1 MDPGPGADPGPEAAP
16 ALGAVRKPGDPDTVV
31 TTPGELDAVAPE
43 SAGPEVVTVKPGDPD
58 AAVAA
63 RPAGGAADPAASAA
77 SAASDSKDSQPS
89 VDSPDADDS
98 RSGADREGRPEAAP
112 EAAPTNGDGDG
123 DGDRDGAAARLNGA
137 TALGGAESPVTQD
150 FPPPEGAGRAASGDA
165 PAPARQWPLIS
176 VLALAAL
183 GLLTVG
189 VHPFEAAFRV
199 GTIMVGVALVGGSVL
214 RRSVPSVGM
223 LAVRS
228 RFTDMVT
235 YGVLGVAIVLF
246 ALMIQP
252 RPWVD
257 IPFLQSVVHSSVP

>member
-1 MDPGPGADPGPEAAP
+1 MSGTPEA
-16 ALGAVRKPGDPDTVV
+16 V
-31 TTPGELDAVAPE
+31 TGEKRHDSP
-43 SAGPEVVTVKPGDPD
+43 
-58 AAVAA
+58 
-63 RPAGGAADPAASAA
+63 ADPAPGTSGPAA
-77 SAASDSKDSQPS
+77 SGTPARSGSEEPAPSASEKEAAVSGEEAAASETAEEALPEG
-89 VDSPDADDS
+89 
-98 RSGADREGRPEAAP
+98 SGGSETA
-112 EAAPTNGDGDG
+112 DGDG
-123 DGDRDGAAARLNGA
+123 GSAGAEEDSTSEGDRDGAGATRLSGA
-137 TALGGAESPVTQD
+137 TALGAAGDAEEPPATQD
-150 FPPPEGAGRAASGDA
+150 FPPPEGAGRAASGGA

-199 GTIMVGVALVGGSVL
+199 GTIMVGVALAGGAVL
-214 RRSVPSVGM
+214 RRVVPSVGM

-252 RPWVD
+252 RPWID

>member
-1 MDPGPGADPGPEAAP
+1 MNDEAPAGAARRPATEPPAPEPAGEARPGAGEAP
-16 ALGAVRKPGDPDTVV
+16 AGQAPAGDAPSAAGHPPAGDAPSGAGHGPADAPAEDGPADG
-31 TTPGELDAVAPE
+31 TPG
-43 SAGPEVVTVKPGDPD
+43 
-58 AAVAA
+58 
-63 RPAGGAADPAASAA
+63 GGGASAA
-77 SAASDSKDSQPS
+77 SPS
-89 VDSPDADDS
+89 
-98 RSGADREGRPEAAP
+98 PEEVP
-112 EAAPTNGDGDG
+112 ET
-123 DGDRDGAAARLNGA
+123 
-137 TALGGAESPVTQD
+137 VD

-165 PAPARQWPLIS
+165 PAPARQWPLLS

-199 GTIMVGVALVGGSVL
+199 GTVMVGAALVGGAVL
-214 RRSVPSVGM
+214 RRTVPSVGM

-252 RPWVD
+252 RPWLD
-257 IPFLQSVVHSSVP
+257 IPVLQSVVHSTVP

>member
-1 MDPGPGADPGPEAAP
+1 MSDEAP
-16 ALGAVRKPGDPDTVV
+16 AGAARRP
-31 TTPGELDAVAPE
+31 APE
-43 SAGPEVVTVKPGDPD
+43 PPPSE
-58 AAVAA
+58 
-63 RPAGGAADPAASAA
+63 PAGDAPSGAGQAPAGDAPSGAGDARAADAPHEADVPAVPAEDAPADGDEDARAGRGEDAPDGPAA
-77 SAASDSKDSQPS
+77 
-89 VDSPDADDS
+89 
-98 RSGADREGRPEAAP
+98 GAHPNPLPEEVP
-112 EAAPTNGDGDG
+112 ET
-123 DGDRDGAAARLNGA
+123 
-137 TALGGAESPVTQD
+137 VD

-189 VHPFEAAFRV
+189 VHPFDAAFRV
-199 GTIMVGVALVGGSVL
+199 GTIMVGAALVGGAVL
-214 RRSVPSVGM
+214 RRTVPSVGM

-252 RPWVD
+252 RPWLD
-257 IPFLQSVVHSSVP
+257 IPVLQSVVHSTVP

>member
-1 MDPGPGADPGPEAAP
+1 MPE
-16 ALGAVRKPGDPDTVV
+16 TV
-31 TTPGELDAVAPE
+31 
-43 SAGPEVVTVKPGDPD
+43 
-58 AAVAA
+58 
-63 RPAGGAADPAASAA
+63 
-77 SAASDSKDSQPS
+77 
-89 VDSPDADDS
+89 
-98 RSGADREGRPEAAP
+98 
-112 EAAPTNGDGDG
+112 
-123 DGDRDGAAARLNGA
+123 
-137 TALGGAESPVTQD
+137 D

-165 PAPARQWPLIS
+165 PAPARQWPLLS

-199 GTIMVGVALVGGSVL
+199 GTVMVGAALVGGAVL
-214 RRSVPSVGM
+214 RRTVPSVGM

-252 RPWVD
+252 RPWLD
-257 IPFLQSVVHSSVP
+257 IPVLQSVVHSTVP

>member
-1 MDPGPGADPGPEAAP
+1 M
-16 ALGAVRKPGDPDTVV
+16 
-31 TTPGELDAVAPE
+31 
-43 SAGPEVVTVKPGDPD
+43 
-58 AAVAA
+58 
-63 RPAGGAADPAASAA
+63 
-77 SAASDSKDSQPS
+77 
-89 VDSPDADDS
+89 
-98 RSGADREGRPEAAP
+98 
-112 EAAPTNGDGDG
+112 
-123 DGDRDGAAARLNGA
+123 
-137 TALGGAESPVTQD
+137 
-150 FPPPEGAGRAASGDA
+150 
-165 PAPARQWPLIS
+165 
-176 VLALAAL
+176 LALAAL